1 MIWWVICENRLT
13 IGFRNAFLW
22 EILQEIF
29 KICKSSGGNA
39 VVNSVGN
46 AAGNA
51 AGNLVGKNW
60 GNDAVFSLNMWLR
73 TIYCLQSIHKPA
85 CVILTVFQFV
95 FKVFILTHYC
105 SKFPSQP
112 IIVQSLHFGQ
122 LLLAH
127 LESAYSL
134 IWGSHEIWGKGG
146 G

>member
-1 MIWWVICENRLT
+1 MH
-13 IGFRNAFLW
+13 FLW
-22 EILQEIF
+22 EILQEIV
-29 KICKSSGGNA
+29 KICKS
-39 VVNSVGN
+39 SVGN

-51 AGNLVGKNW
+51 MANSVGNVVGNAAGNAVGNLVGNGW

-73 TIYCLQSIHKPA
+73 TIYCLQSIHEPA
-85 CVILTVFQFV
+85 CVILTLSQFV
-95 FKVFILTHYC
+95 FKVSILTHYC
-105 SKFPSQP
+105 SKFPSRP

-146 G
+146 GGILALL

>member
-1 MIWWVICENRLT
+1 MH
-13 IGFRNAFLW
+13 FLW

-29 KICKSSGGNA
+29 KICKSS
-39 VVNSVGN
+39 VGN

-51 AGNLVGKNW
+51 VGNSVGNVVGNAAGNAEGNLVGNGW

-73 TIYCLQSIHKPA
+73 TIYCLQSIHEPA
-85 CVILTVFQFV
+85 CVILTLFQFV
-95 FKVFILTHYC
+95 FKVSILTHYC
-105 SKFPSQP
+105 SKFPSRP

-134 IWGSHEIWGKGG
+134 IWGSHEIWGMLGTPWHFYDK
-146 G
+146 